1 VAKEIGLKV
10 LKEAVKITATNLKVE
25 LQKKHEIRRD
35 TGFDIEK
42 NVVMR

>member
-1 VAKEIGLKV
+1 V
-10 LKEAVKITATNLKVE
+10 LKEAVKVTAKNLKVE

-35 TGFDIEK
+35 MGFDIEK